1 MDNLPPRAPHPVF
14 RKQTMN
20 RTRTSALPSKVQPHA
35 TLGATALACASVL
48 AVTACAPAS
57 DSQATAQEHQA
68 VSDQSTS
75 DSTASATTTPGKST
89 PAEAASDQLLGPGD
103 AQFTRYNPSQV
114 ALKDVGPTAYV
125 GSIPSNLLDPDKKV
139 MYLTFDDGPNTTY
152 TPRLLKVLKKHN
164 AKATFFVLGQN
175 VARNK
180 AQMKELYAAG
190 HAIGSHTWDHP
201 NLKKLTASAVQE
213 QMERTDEAIGARTT
227 CMRPP
232 YGATNKATRKVL
244 VDDMDKWVLHW
255 DLGSGDWLRYDAAKI
270 ADTLVTGAKNGALT
284 LMHDGGGKRDATID
298 GVDMALTTLAKQGY
312 SFDVLPMCQ
321 LEPLK

>member
-1 MDNLPPRAPHPVF
+1 
-14 RKQTMN
+14 MN
-20 RTRTSALPSKVQPHA
+20 RKRTSALHSPLQRHA
-35 TLGATALACASVL
+35 PLTPTVFVCACVL
-48 AVTACAPAS
+48 AVTACSPQNTAPTTPQP
-57 DSQATAQEHQA
+57 QAAN
-68 VSDQSTS
+68 DQPGSANTGKP
-75 DSTASATTTPGKST
+75 ATT
-89 PAEAASDQLLGPGD
+89 AATGTSADKAGSQLLSPD
-103 AQFTRYNPSQV
+103 NPKFTRYNPSQI
-114 ALKDVGPTAYV
+114 ALKDVGPTAYL

-139 MYLTFDDGPNTTY
+139 MYLTFDDGPNTQY
-152 TPRLLKVLKKHN
+152 TPRLLKVLKKHD

-180 AQMKELYAAG
+180 AQMRELYAAG

-201 NLKKLTASAVQE
+201 NLKKVAAPAIKE
-213 QMERTDEAIGARTT
+213 QMKRTDEAIGARTT

-270 ADTLVTGAKNGALT
+270 AETLVKGAKNGALT

-298 GVDMALTTLAKQGY
+298 GVDMALTTLTKEGY
-312 SFDVLPMCQ
+312 SFEVLPMCQ